1 MTSHVT
7 DLEPL
12 FIDGAAGRV
21 FGLYFPPVGTAKG
34 ALLYVPPFAE
44 EMNRCRNLV
53 AEQARALAQ
62 LGWGCLLIDPYGTG
76 DSEGEL
82 VDADWALWRQD
93 VQRAAEWLTR
103 KTRLP
108 VTLWGL
114 RLGALLA
121 ADVAQQTP
129 ERFAALL
136 LWQPVVDG
144 KLFLTQVLRQRVA
157 YLMDR
162 GLPAETTDQMR
173 QAMQQ
178 GENVEV
184 AGYTLSQRLVE
195 SIDNAR
201 LSGFSALQGQHIDWF
216 ENVSEP
222 GKPLTPASLKAI
234 DQLNA
239 ANTVRVHPFSAPPI
253 WQLHDRDYAP
263 DLIAKT
269 VALFGAA
276 A

>member
-1 MTSHVT
+1 MARVA

-12 FIDGAAGRV
+12 FLDGAAGRI
-21 FGLYFPPVGTAKG
+21 FGLYFPPVGIARG

-44 EMNRCRNLV
+44 EMNRCRSLV

-62 LGWGCLLIDPYGTG
+62 QGWGCLLIDPYGTG

-82 VDADWALWRQD
+82 ADADWTLWRQD
-93 VQRAAEWLTR
+93 VQHATDWLSRKAAC
-103 KTRLP
+103 P

-121 ADVAQQTP
+121 ADAAQQTP
-129 ERFAALL
+129 ERYAGLL
-136 LWQPVVDG
+136 LWQPVSDG

-178 GENVEV
+178 GKHVEV
-184 AGYTLSQRLVE
+184 AGYSLSQRLIE
-195 SIDNAR
+195 GIDNAR
-201 LSGFSALQGQHIDWF
+201 MAAFSALQGQQIDWF

-222 GKPLTPASLKAI
+222 GKALAPASLKII
-234 DQLNA
+234 DQLKA
-239 ANTVRVHPFSAPPI
+239 TNTLRVHPFCAPPI
-253 WQLHDRDYAP
+253 WQLHDRDHAP
-263 DLIAKT
+263 DLIAQT
-269 VALFGAA
+269 TALFGATT
-276 A
+276 